1 MPGAMKHQT
10 ALLLGRLGRHKSHV
24 WPGDRF
30 ANRFRISRII
40 LLSFDIGFH
49 VGGRH
54 QAHGVAQRLKF
65 TRPIMR
71 RRTGLDTNEARRQ
84 LLKERQHI
92 PPLQLTANNN
102 IAIRINAV
110 DLKNRLRDIE
120 TDSRNGS
127 HDLAPPNHRR
137 LTAPTSMALSRRWR
151 SRPQHQFQTRAVQRT
166 SATSDPVPLQGPPR
180 YAPSIKREGFR
191 MQRRDFI
198 AGLGAAVHLKSA
210 TRVTLERSLLIPP
223 YGDGEAG

>member
-1 MPGAMKHQT
+1 MSGAMKHQT

-30 ANRFRISRII
+30 ANRFRISRIV
-40 LLSFDIGFH
+40 LLSFDIGLH

-102 IAIRINAV
+102 IAIRTNAM

-127 HDLAPPNHRR
+127 HDLPPPNHRR

-151 SRPQHQFQTRAVQRT
+151 SRPQHQLRT
-166 SATSDPVPLQGPPR
+166 PREDEIMNFNREHTHGRSWSGP
-180 YAPSIKREGFR
+180 
-191 MQRRDFI
+191 
-198 AGLGAAVHLKSA
+198 
-210 TRVTLERSLLIPP
+210 
-223 YGDGEAG
+223 

>member
-1 MPGAMKHQT
+1 MSGAMKHQT

-30 ANRFRISRII
+30 ANRFRISRIV

-92 PPLQLTANNN
+92 PPLQLTAKNN

-120 TDSRNGS
+120 TDSRNRS
-127 HDLAPPNHRR
+127 HDLAPSNHRR

-151 SRPQHQFQTRAVQRT
+151 SRPQHQFRTGVNRPWSYRPGPSRPVSAWPLAVR
-166 SATSDPVPLQGPPR
+166 
-180 YAPSIKREGFR
+180 
-191 MQRRDFI
+191 
-198 AGLGAAVHLKSA
+198 H
-210 TRVTLERSLLIPP
+210 
-223 YGDGEAG
+223 